1 MTGDMTV
8 EELRAAV
15 GPGGHLE
22 FTHAGGTVEVPVSP
36 PGFEARVTGIIYNAC
51 QYNRPA
57 LLQAVC
63 GDGVTDGFL
72 GEECD
77 QGTANSNVIANRC
90 RRNCRLAYLGDG
102 VLDRLVG
109 RLARS
114 VPPRTRD

>member
-36 PGFEARVTGIIYNAC
+36 PGFEARVTGMIYNAC

-57 LLQAVC
+57 LLQALC
-63 GDGVTDGFL
+63 GDGVTR
-72 GEECD
+72 E
-77 QGTANSNVIANRC
+77 
-90 RRNCRLAYLGDG
+90 G
-102 VLDRLVG
+102 VLIARHRYEELVAKARLFDASG
-109 RLARS
+109 QRLTPEDVR
-114 VPPRTRD
+114 R